1 MLRKRRG
8 GQTKKYKKARRGG
21 RKENKAE
28 AGCRRGY
35 YMKARVAGA
44 KNTTKKG
51 GERCC
56 ESTLGNKIT

>member
-44 KNTTKKG
+44 KIRRKREAKG
-51 GERCC
+51 AAKALWEI
-56 ESTLGNKIT
+56 K

>member
-8 GQTKKYKKARRGG
+8 GQTKKIQESEERRSKGEQGRGG
-21 RKENKAE
+21 VQARILHESE
-28 AGCRRGY
+28 GGRR
-35 YMKARVAGA
+35 